1 MKIVFRN
8 RGTLSNS
15 KVEKYL
21 ESMVQSWACDT
32 PKLKIQKV
40 KIFPKNYFLK
50 EIETDAKSKLPELV
64 LENLA
69 CDF

>member
-1 MKIVFRN
+1 M
-8 RGTLSNS
+8 LSNS
-15 KVEKYL
+15 KVEEYL
-21 ESMVQSWACDT
+21 ESMVRSWAFDII
-32 PKLKIQKV
+32 KLKIQKV

-50 EIETDAKSKLPELV
+50 EIETDAKSKLPEFV